1 MKAVMYGSK
10 EHGALVEMR
19 ETLFDKEVDLQEF
32 LTNHQGLLA
41 GDQMNPAEP
50 RRFLLV
56 TAEAGIAIAEGGSDY
71 FSLDHLFIDQ
81 DGIPTLV
88 EVKRS
93 TDTRLRR
100 EVIGQM
106 LEYAANACAFWT
118 SERLK
123 HVFERRCEKA
133 SLDATEELQ
142 VLRNGGDVSPD
153 EVWADEVWAR
163 VSSNLR
169 QQRLRL
175 VFVAD
180 KFSPETQRIIEFLNR
195 QMQLTEVFAVEVR
208 QFAGDGMKTLV
219 PRVLNPSLLQTD
231 RRVGTSGVGETWT
244 PDRFYNDLRE
254 RHGDEAVTVFRQID
268 AWVQEQSK
276 LSKLFG
282 RGKLDGSMQITHKY
296 GPDASTYEAGDTVIV
311 TLWTYGTVEIEFQY
325 MANRPALKAVD
336 RREALR
342 AQLMNNSTLE
352 IPLDKISKRPN
363 IQWSEFTETKN
374 LNALFASITWILEK
388 FAETRSEDAYDV
400 SGRDV

>member
-1 MKAVMYGSK
+1 MYGSRGD
-10 EHGALVEMR
+10 GALVEMR

-32 LTNHQGLLA
+32 LTSHQGLLA

-50 RRFLLV
+50 RRFVLV
-56 TAEAGIAIAEGGSDY
+56 TAEAGIAVAEGGGDY

-118 SERLK
+118 SERLRS
-123 HVFERRCEKA
+123 VFERRCEKA
-133 SLDATEELQ
+133 SLEPILELQ
-142 VLRNGGDVSPD
+142 NVSTGVDVLPD
-153 EVWADEVWAR
+153 EVWEK

-175 VFVAD
+175 VFIAD

-195 QMQLTEVFAVEVR
+195 QMQLTEVYAVEVR

-219 PRVLNPSLLQTD
+219 PRVLNPSVLQTD
-231 RRVGTSGVGETWT
+231 RRVVASGVGETWT

-254 RHGDEAVTVFRQID
+254 RHGDEAVKVFRKID
-268 AWVQEQSK
+268 KWVQEQPQ
-276 LSKLFG
+276 LSRFFG
-282 RGKLDGSMQITHKY
+282 RGKVDGSIQITHKH
-296 GPDASTYEAGDTVIV
+296 GSDASMYESGDTVIV

-325 MANRPALKAVD
+325 MVSRPAFLAVET
-336 RREALR
+336 RETLR
-342 AQLMNNSTLE
+342 EHLMNSSTLE
-352 IPLDKISKRPN
+352 IPMNKISKRPN
-363 IQWSEFTETKN
+363 IQWSQFKEQRN
-374 LNALFASITWILEK
+374 LDALFASIKWIIEK
-388 FAETRSEDAYDV
+388 LAETKSENGV
-400 SGRDV
+400 